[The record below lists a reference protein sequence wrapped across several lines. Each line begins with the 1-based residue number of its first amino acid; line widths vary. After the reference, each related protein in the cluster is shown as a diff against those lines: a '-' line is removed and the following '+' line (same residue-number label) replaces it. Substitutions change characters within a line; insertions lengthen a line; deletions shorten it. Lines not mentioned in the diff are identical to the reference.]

1 MSSVLLDA
9 NNVMGELFKAS
20 RSLVDEAG
28 KPLSDTD
35 ILDRLTSDGTRL
47 IIPEAAMAELQLG
60 SEANFE
66 TLKSWIEAN
75 PDKAKI
81 APTELSIKDY
91 E

>member
-1 MSSVLLDA
+1 
-9 NNVMGELFKAS
+9 
-20 RSLVDEAG
+20 
-28 KPLSDTD
+28 
-35 ILDRLTSDGTRL
+35 
-47 IIPEAAMAELQLG
+47 MAELQLG